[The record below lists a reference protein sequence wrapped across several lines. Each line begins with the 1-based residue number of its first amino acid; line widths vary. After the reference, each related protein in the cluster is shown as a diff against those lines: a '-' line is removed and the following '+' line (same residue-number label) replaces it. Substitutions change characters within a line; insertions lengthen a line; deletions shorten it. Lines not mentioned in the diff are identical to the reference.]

1 MNINLTIKDKKM
13 TKLKNKIVKGFLLA
27 TLMLGGVSLYAAQFP
42 QSSSVIALQVG
53 IDNPTLGHGGH
64 PRTPINPPAVSIDD
78 HTLYTDAVWFDATLQ
93 VLDEDENVVYT
104 TVVPAGTPTVVL
116 PSSLS
121 GDYELRLI
129 QGYWYFYG
137 EISL

>member
-1 MNINLTIKDKKM
+1 M
-13 TKLKNKIVKGFLLA
+13 TKLKNKIVKGILLA
-27 TLMLGGVSLYAAQFP
+27 TLMLGGVSLYAAQSP
-42 QSSSVIALQVG
+42 QSNSVIALQVG
-53 IDNPTLGHGGH
+53 IDDPTLEHSGH

-93 VLDEDENVVYT
+93 VLDEDENLVYT
-104 TVVPAGTPTVVL
+104 TLVSAGTPTVVL

-129 QGYWYFYG
+129 WNNWRFYG
-137 EISL
+137 WISL